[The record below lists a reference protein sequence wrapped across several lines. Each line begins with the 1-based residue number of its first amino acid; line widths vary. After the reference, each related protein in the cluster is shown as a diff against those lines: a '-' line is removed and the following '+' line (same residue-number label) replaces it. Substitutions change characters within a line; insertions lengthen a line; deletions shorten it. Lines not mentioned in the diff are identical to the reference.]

1 MIVYKVSFVE
11 RMEKKTVYIFGDNE
25 AEAGKRFSEA
35 FPAVPSSN
43 VISVLVDSPSN
54 QSQVVISDISMPF
67 MSMVVFMVKAAIAAI
82 PAAII
87 LSLIGMLV
95 SGLFM
100 GGMS

>member
-11 RMEKKTVYIFGDNE
+11 GMEKKTVYIFGDNE